1 MKLIY
6 IKAKMNLIKTSVLN
20 GVAVLIKTFSMF
32 ILNKILAVYV
42 GPSGYVV
49 IGQFQNFIQMITTFA
64 GSAINTAVV
73 KYTAEYFE
81 DAHKQQN
88 IWKTAG
94 SIVFSFSLIFTLL
107 ILIFKAP
114 LSRYIFQSDQYQS
127 VFVWFAVF
135 LTFFTFNALFL
146 AILNGKKE
154 IAKMVTANIAGSIF
168 SLCITS
174 ILAIKWGIY
183 GALVA
188 LSIYQS
194 LAFFVTLFLCYKAE
208 WFKFN
213 YLFGKIDKDI
223 TQKFAGFVCM
233 ALVSALCIPLT
244 QMCIRIYMAR
254 NFGLDYAGYWE
265 AMIRLSTAYLM
276 LVTTTLGVYY
286 LPRLSELFNLNKIKS
301 EVYLG
306 YKFIFPFA
314 VLGGCIVYALRDW
327 IIVLLFSKSF
337 LPMRDLFFWQLMGD
351 SLKIGSWILA
361 YLMLS
366 KAMTKLF
373 VITEIIFALTS
384 LLLTYTCTQAFGFEG
399 VSVAHFLNYGIYWIV
414 MSFFVFKYLK
424 DKEA

>member
-1 MKLIY
+1 
-6 IKAKMNLIKTSVLN
+6 MNLIKTSILN
-20 GVAVLIKTFSMF
+20 GIAVLIKTISMF

-42 GPSGYVV
+42 GPTGYVV
-49 IGQFQNFIQMITTFA
+49 IGQFQNFIQIVTTFA
-64 GSAINTAVV
+64 GNAINTAVI
-73 KYTAEYFE
+73 KYTAEYHE
-81 DAHKQQN
+81 DEAKQRD
-88 IWKTAG
+88 IWKTSG
-94 SIVFSFSLIFTLL
+94 TI
-107 ILIFKAP
+107 ILIFSFIAAFLILVFKSQ
-114 LSRYIFQSDQYQS
+114 LSLYIFHSDQYDS

-135 LTFFTFNALFL
+135 LIFFTFNSLFI

-154 IAKMVTANIAGSIF
+154 ILKMVVANIAGSIF

-174 ILAIKWGIY
+174 ILAIKLGLY

-188 LSIYQS
+188 LTIYQS
-194 LAFFVTLFLCYKAE
+194 LAFFITLFLCYKAQ

-223 TQKFAGFVCM
+223 AQKFAGFVCM
-233 ALVSALCIPLT
+233 ALVSALCVPLT

-276 LVTTTLGVYY
+276 LITTTLGVYY
-286 LPRLSELFNLNKIKS
+286 LPRLSELFNLNEIKS

-306 YKFIFPFA
+306 YKLIFPFA

-384 LLLTYTCTQAFGFEG
+384 LLLTYICTQAFGFEG
-399 VSVAHFLNYGIYWIV
+399 VSVAHCLNYGIYWIV